1 MIVFVLPFAHGGA
14 ISADDHRPRLTPGP
28 PSYLGVIVDLDAFLP
43 LRVAAMAA
51 GVSTASVKFWR
62 LRGWYSPDGEHH
74 DLTVQPDGRGGY
86 RYRLGDVLQAEA
98 DTAAHPNSR
107 RQLAHTA

>member
-1 MIVFVLPFAHGGA
+1 MN
-14 ISADDHRPRLTPGP
+14 
-28 PSYLGVIVDLDAFLP
+28 LDAFVP

-51 GVSTASVKFWR
+51 GVNPTAVKFWR
-62 LRGWYSPDGEHH
+62 LRGWYDPAGEHH
-74 DLTVQPDGRGGY
+74 DLTVEPDGRGGY

-107 RQLAHTA
+107 RQLAHAA

>member
-1 MIVFVLPFAHGGA
+1 MAELSPPTTNGPG
-14 ISADDHRPRLTPGP
+14 SPPGP
-28 PSYLGVIVDLDAFLP
+28 SSYPGVIVDLDAFLP

-51 GVSTASVKFWR
+51 GVSTTSVKFWR
-62 LRGWYSPDGEHH
+62 LRGWTDPDGEHR
-74 DLTVQPDGRGGY
+74 DLTVQPDGKGGY

-107 RQLAHTA
+107 RQLAHAA